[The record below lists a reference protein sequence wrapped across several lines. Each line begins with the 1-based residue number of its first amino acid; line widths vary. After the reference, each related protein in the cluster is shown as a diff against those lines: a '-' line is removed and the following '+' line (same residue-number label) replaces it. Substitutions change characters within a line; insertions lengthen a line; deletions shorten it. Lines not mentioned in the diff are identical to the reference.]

1 MGGAL
6 PCGGSYENQK
16 NAVSCRGGTPSGL
29 RLQLRRLCLAC
40 VCSSAAF
47 AAEGDVAGAIEET
60 WDAAADQIKTVVDNV
75 VFPALDMILAI
86 AFFVKLGSTYFEYRK
101 GHQFEWAGPAILL
114 ACLIFTLTAP
124 NYIWGIVGM

>member
-1 MGGAL
+1 MKIKKMLFLAA
-6 PCGGSYENQK
+6 
-16 NAVSCRGGTPSGL
+16 AVL
-29 RLQLRRLCLAC
+29 LLAC

-60 WDAAADQIKTVVDNV
+60 WDAASDQIKTVVDNV

-86 AFFVKLGSTYFEYRK
+86 AFFVKLGSTYFEYRR

>member
-1 MGGAL
+1 MKTKKLLFLAATLAL
-6 PCGGSYENQK
+6 LISVCGS
-16 NAVSCRGGTPSGL
+16 T
-29 RLQLRRLCLAC
+29 
-40 VCSSAAF
+40 AF

-60 WDAAADQIKTVVDNV
+60 WDAASDQIKTVVDNV

-86 AFFVKLGSTYFEYRK
+86 AFFVKLGSAYFDYRK

-114 ACLIFTLTAP
+114 ACLIFCLTAP